1 MAVVELHS
9 DFVLPRGCIDMGE
22 MDAAQVRE
30 RTEAARSWVHALA
43 NSHGASAAERSAD
56 GVIRSFDVFVVDGLG
71 LWLLHNRFVA
81 VIGAVRHE
89 PAPGRGWA
97 VDQTFVDFAIPDHLQ
112 SWGPTVPAAED
123 LNVHLTTERWGD
135 VSARAR
141 TYADTYKPETV
152 AQVLFNYW
160 D

>member
-1 MAVVELHS
+1 
-9 DFVLPRGCIDMGE
+9 MGE

-43 NSHGASAAERSAD
+43 NSHGTAAEERPTD
-56 GVIRSFDVFVVDGLG
+56 GVIRSFDVFVVDGLS
-71 LWLLHNRFVA
+71 LWLLHNRFVG
-81 VIGAVRHE
+81 VIGAVAEE

-97 VDQTFVDFAIPDHLQ
+97 VDQTFVDMAVPDHLR
-112 SWGPTVPAAED
+112 SWGPTIPGADA
-123 LNVHLTTERWGD
+123 LNASLTPERWGD